1 MNLSQKIDN
10 YPATLF
16 QKKVWHEMRK
26 IPTGSV
32 MSYEELAQKIDK
44 PKAYRAVAN
53 ACGKNPFPID
63 VPCHR
68 VIASN
73 NKIGGFSMRGGV
85 SKKKQLLS
93 AEGINL

>member
-10 YPATLF
+10 YPATSF
-16 QKKVWHEMRK
+16 QKKVWHEMLK
-26 IPTGSV
+26 IPRGSV
-32 MSYEELAQKIDK
+32 MSYKELAQNIGK

-68 VIASN
+68 VIGSN
-73 NKIGGFSMRGGV
+73 NRIGGFSMKGGV
-85 SKKKQLLS
+85 SKKRELLLI
-93 AEGINL
+93 EGINI

>member
-10 YPATLF
+10 YPATSF
-16 QKKVWHEMRK
+16 QKKVWHEMLK
-26 IPTGSV
+26 IPRGSV
-32 MSYEELAQKIDK
+32 ISYKELAQNIGK

-73 NKIGGFSMRGGV
+73 CLLYTSPSPRDG
-85 SKKKQLLS
+85 LLS
-93 AEGINL
+93 RMPSSA